1 MRFNKI
7 NNRVVLYKE
16 RLNMKHINN
25 ISTPKGRKVFSRRIL
40 FFLFLILAVI
50 ASILFL
56 YLKRTVDQE
65 RKQDKIEKEITTE
78 KEKDGV
84 RNLHKKYKDMIGWL
98 EIKGTGF
105 SYPVMQ
111 TGIKGHHEGDW
122 QYYLHRDVHGDYSFY
137 GTPFLDVRCK
147 TDSDNLIIYGHNING
162 RRYFGYLQNFREE
175 TFFRKHPKFSF
186 TAVGEKEKEYCVVS
200 VLETDKYADYYS
212 FTDYGN
218 EEDYCRM
225 VEKILSHSKF
235 QSEAAKKM
243 KKEMDERDAE
253 AFFRKY
259 NIVTLSTCRTMDG
272 RDKRLMVI
280 GCRKR

>member
-1 MRFNKI
+1 MKQL
-7 NNRVVLYKE
+7 NNS
-16 RLNMKHINN
+16 
-25 ISTPKGRKVFSRRIL
+25 STPKGRKVFTRRIL
-40 FFLFLILAVI
+40 FFLFLFLAVI
-50 ASILFL
+50 ASILAL
-56 YLKRTVDQE
+56 YLKRTLDQE
-65 RKQDKIEKEITTE
+65 RKQDKIEEEITTE
-78 KEKDGV
+78 REKDGV
-84 RNLHKKYKDMIGWL
+84 GNLHKKYKDMIGWL

-122 QYYLHRDVHGDYSFY
+122 QYYLRRDVHGDYSFY

-175 TFFRKHPKFSF
+175 TFFKEHPKFSF

-243 KKEMDERDAE
+243 KKEIEESGAE

-259 NIVTLSTCRTMDG
+259 QFVTLSTCRTMDG
-272 RDKRLMVI
+272 KDKRLMVI

>member
-1 MRFNKI
+1 MKQL
-7 NNRVVLYKE
+7 NNS
-16 RLNMKHINN
+16 
-25 ISTPKGRKVFSRRIL
+25 STPKGRKVLKRRIL
-40 FFLFLILAVI
+40 FFLFFILAVI

-84 RNLHKKYKDMIGWL
+84 GNLHKKYKDMIGWL
-98 EIKGTGF
+98 EIKGTSF

-111 TGIKGHHEGDW
+111 TGIEGHHKDDW
-122 QYYLHRDVHGDYSFY
+122 QYYLHRDVHGEYSFY
-137 GTPFLDVRCK
+137 GTPFLDVRC
-147 TDSDNLIIYGHNING
+147 TVDSDNLIIYGHNING

-175 TFFRKHPKFSF
+175 TFFKEHPKFFF

-243 KKEMDERDAE
+243 KNEIEESSAE
-253 AFFRKY
+253 AFFRNY
-259 NIVTLSTCRTMDG
+259 QFVTLSTCRTLDG
-272 RDKRLMVI
+272 KDKRLMVI

>member
-1 MRFNKI
+1 MVKKNHGSGDKTGQ
-7 NNRVVLYKE
+7 
-16 RLNMKHINN
+16 H
-25 ISTPKGRKVFSRRIL
+25 RKRD
-40 FFLFLILAVI
+40 
-50 ASILFL
+50 
-56 YLKRTVDQE
+56 YHGE
-65 RKQDKIEKEITTE
+65 RKGWCTE
-78 KEKDGV
+78 PPQKVQRYDRV
-84 RNLHKKYKDMIGWL
+84 ARNRRP
-98 EIKGTGF
+98 GF

-175 TFFRKHPKFSF
+175 TFFKEYPVFSF
-186 TAVGEKEKEYCVVS
+186 TPVEGKEQEYHIVS

-218 EEDYCRM
+218 EKDYYGM

-243 KKEMDERDAE
+243 KKEMDESDAE
-253 AFFRKY
+253 TFFRKY
-259 NIVTLSTCRTMDG
+259 KFVTLSTCRTMDG

>member
-1 MRFNKI
+1 MNQ
-7 NNRVVLYKE
+7 L
-16 RLNMKHINN
+16 NN

-40 FFLFLILAVI
+40 FFSFFILAVI
-50 ASILFL
+50 ALAL
-56 YLKRTVDQE
+56 GLWLKRTMDQE
-65 RKQDKIEKEITTE
+65 IKQDNIEKEITTE

-84 RNLHKKYKDMIGWL
+84 GNLHKKYKDMIGWL

-111 TGIKGHHEGDW
+111 TGIEGHHKDDW
-122 QYYLHRDVHGDYSFY
+122 QYYLHRDVHGEYSFY
-137 GTPFLDVRCK
+137 GTPFLDVRC
-147 TDSDNLIIYGHNING
+147 TVDSDNLIIYGHNING

-243 KKEMDERDAE
+243 KKEIEESGAE

-259 NIVTLSTCRTMDG
+259 QFVTLSTCRTMDG
-272 RDKRLMVI
+272 KDKRLMVI